1 MPATARLDMRIDP
14 QLRADVERAATLM
27 GARSLS
33 EFVTLALRE
42 KTQQIL
48 ESHERLILSNQAF
61 DDFFTACTLDSQPS
75 KSLQDAARETDTLSI
90 S

>member
-61 DDFFTACTLDSQPS
+61 DDFFAACTLDSKPS
-75 KSLQDAARETDTLSI
+75 KVLQDAARETDTLGI